1 MKGLPKVVPELGK
14 TRLKES
20 LEFDDDDDED
30 EGDPLPL
37 FDVTLGE
44 GVTGLLLNELLG

>member
-20 LEFDDDDDED
+20 LEFDDDDED